1 MGHHLIVNAP
11 HVYTTKQRTP
21 AGLITSAKR
30 EPTKLENVEA
40 GKTSHSWKNLKLHP
54 NWLQLQ
60 VLER

>member
-1 MGHHLIVNAP
+1 MSHHLIVNAP

-30 EPTKLENVEA
+30 EPTSWKMW
-40 GKTSHSWKNLKLHP
+40 KQKKKSDSWKNLKLHP

-60 VLER
+60 VLKR